1 MSGFLPETVVGS
13 FCCASES
20 FGTFVNATY
29 IQVLLLDFC
38 FMLLMGH
45 PGIPCSEMRK
55 KKQGLSKWASY
66 MAKTCDLQC
75 RTLTQALEK

>member
-1 MSGFLPETVVGS
+1 MCGFLPETVVGS

-20 FGTFVNATY
+20 FETFVNATY

-55 KKQGLSKWASY
+55 KSKAFLSGPRIWLRLVTFSAE
-66 MAKTCDLQC
+66 L
-75 RTLTQALEK
+75 LP